1 MGEETLKRENES
13 LLKKHG
19 IKAGA
24 GGLLAA
30 LVGWLG
36 SGIMDDVKDMTERV
50 AVLETENREIRQRE
64 FESIWRT
71 LYLVREKV
79 DENKIDISV
88 VRELMAMGG
97 VGPGSDG
104 VTTSDIMA
112 ALEALIAEEEKPFNE
127 YQVDEFRSVQQK
139 AFENAPR
146 GKK

>member
-1 MGEETLKRENES
+1 MGEETLKREKDS
-13 LLKKHG
+13 LLRRHG
-19 IKAGA
+19 LKAG
-24 GGLLAA
+24 GGSLLAILA
-30 LVGWLG
+30 WLG
-36 SGIMDDVKDMTERV
+36 SGIMDDVKSMTERV

-97 VGPGSDG
+97 VGPGGDG
-104 VTTSDIMA
+104 VSTADVMD
-112 ALEALIAEEEKPFNE
+112 ALEALIAEESEEFDE
-127 YQVDEFRSVQQK
+127 YQIDEFRNIQQR
-139 AFENAPR
+139 AHENAPR